1 MYTTRSHS
9 IFRHSFNNKRGEI
22 ILDLYKKPTDRNQY
36 LLTSSCHPAH
46 CVENI
51 PFYLALRIV
60 RVCTDISTR
69 DTRHTELKN
78 MLMEREYPES
88 MVDNALR
95 KAKAIHRSTALK
107 KVVAHKQTKR
117 PIFATL
123 YDPRLPNLQKI
134 QLKHWLCMTQDPY
147 LEEVFPEPPLVAFR
161 RQKNIKDFLAR
172 AKIPANTTRQHRNL
186 NGMKKCTQQCTACPY
201 IKEGTEI
208 KGCKFKWNIVKNVN
222 CETRNCVYM
231 IECQKDYCKE
241 RYIGET
247 ERELRER
254 ISEHRGYIHNKNVS
268 TATGEH
274 FNLPGHQLSDMK
286 VTIIEKVKKYDE
298 SYRKERESTHIR
310 RFNTFYR
317 GMNRRP

>member
-1 MYTTRSHS
+1 MSHTS
-9 IFRHSFNNKRGEI
+9 NKHELESESCDCEKLDAIPFLDTLLTIRDGKIIF
-22 ILDLYKKPTDRNQY
+22 DLYKKPTDRDQC

-51 PFYLALRIV
+51 PFSLALRIV

-134 QLKHWLCMTQDPY
+134 QLKHWRSMTQDPY
-147 LEEVFPEPPLVAFR
+147 LKEVFPEPPLVAFR
-161 RQKNIKDFLAR
+161 RQKNIKDFLVR
-172 AKIPANTTRQHRNL
+172 AKVPANKTRPHRNL

-208 KGCKFKWNIVKNVN
+208 KGCKFKWNISKNVN

-241 RYIGET
+241 RYIG
-247 ERELRER
+247 
-254 ISEHRGYIHNKNVS
+254 
-268 TATGEH
+268 
-274 FNLPGHQLSDMK
+274 
-286 VTIIEKVKKYDE
+286 
-298 SYRKERESTHIR
+298 
-310 RFNTFYR
+310 
-317 GMNRRP
+317 